1 MVHGKHGMKTWFL
14 IEFKKNTKIF
24 SEETVID
31 SVEGN
36 GDTDSQNFVQPILPP
51 LPEEFQSMTLG
62 GHSHPK
68 RLNTKAADTTMIY
81 FDNPVWDDAKFRR
94 ELLDSDDEQF
104 SIGDAPAIMND
115 EDTLDDILRVTH
127 HEINSN
133 PIQHYQADETIL
145 SSDDEHDYSTL
156 DLRNA
161 TNGPIQQNSSVP
173 KKLRSP
179 DAKYE
184 TSILDL

>member
-1 MVHGKHGMKTWFL
+1 MAESNK
-14 IEFKKNTKIF
+14 
-24 SEETVID
+24 
-31 SVEGN
+31 
-36 GDTDSQNFVQPILPP
+36 DSQNFVQPILPP

-62 GHSHPK
+62 GHSDPK
-68 RLNTKAADTTMIY
+68 RLNTRAADTTMIY

-145 SSDDEHDYSTL
+145 SSDDEH
-156 DLRNA
+156 
-161 TNGPIQQNSSVP
+161 GPIQQNSSAP